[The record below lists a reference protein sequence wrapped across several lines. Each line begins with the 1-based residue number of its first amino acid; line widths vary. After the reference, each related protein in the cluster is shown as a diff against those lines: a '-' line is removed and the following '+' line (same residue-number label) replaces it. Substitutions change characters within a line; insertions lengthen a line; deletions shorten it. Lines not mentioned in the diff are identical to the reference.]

1 LASCFDIF
9 ERKLSQYFWP
19 PKSGKI
25 ETSGGCLLI
34 IETIG
39 DKYDYVAKEVKKIHT
54 DKLPFIGYV
63 EIKNVS
69 QEYLS

>member
-1 LASCFDIF
+1 M
-9 ERKLSQYFWP
+9 
-19 PKSGKI
+19 
-25 ETSGGCLLI
+25 I